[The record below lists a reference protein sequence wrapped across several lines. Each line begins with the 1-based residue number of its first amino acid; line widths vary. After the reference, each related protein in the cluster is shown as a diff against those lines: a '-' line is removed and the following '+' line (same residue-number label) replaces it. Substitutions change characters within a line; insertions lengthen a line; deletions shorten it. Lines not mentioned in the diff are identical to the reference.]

1 MRAAEELFV
10 DAVHQVRLLLTP
22 AERREVFDRARETR
36 QYTIVLHTTA
46 PRRCPLSLSN
56 LLAAVVLRSLLS
68 QRCTGDPGRQPEDF
82 QSKRGASLTRGVG
95 GILCSS

>member
-36 QYTIVLHTTA
+36 QYAIVLHPT
-46 PRRCPLSLSN
+46 PQPLDLALGLSPT
-56 LLAAVVLRSLLS
+56 
-68 QRCTGDPGRQPEDF
+68 C
-82 QSKRGASLTRGVG
+82 
-95 GILCSS
+95 